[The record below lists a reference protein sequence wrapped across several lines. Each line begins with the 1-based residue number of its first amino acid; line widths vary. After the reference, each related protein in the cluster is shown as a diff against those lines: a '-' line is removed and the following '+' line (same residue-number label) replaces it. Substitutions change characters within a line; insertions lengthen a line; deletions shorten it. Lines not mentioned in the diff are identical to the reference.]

1 MGGTQLGNVE
11 DSFGMRVTSSLR
23 VHDGKQP
30 DFSSNL
36 CTAASFSAKSVAIFE
51 NEEKKKRHLGLPH
64 HIYQIPEDTF
74 STHRI

>member
-1 MGGTQLGNVE
+1 MGNVE
-11 DSFGMRVTSSLR
+11 DETSFGMRVTSSLR
-23 VHDGKQP
+23 VHDGKEL

-36 CTAASFSAKSVAIFE
+36 CTAASVSAKSVAIFR
-51 NEEKKKRHLGLPH
+51 NEEKKHLGLSH